1 MATPDIDFGNTN
13 TPVNNGSVNV
23 AENAEEINNVPQNEE
38 QNEESNSDDDY
49 DYIEYEG
56 VRYHHDDDGNLVDD
70 DGKIFKTFE
79 ELEEWSK
86 QQEEVE
92 EDEDELSINNIQKA
106 FGIELVDENDQPLQ
120 FENSPKGVAEYIN
133 EVISQQTNTI
143 QEATINQLY
152 NDIPYLKDFIN
163 YVKVNGSYVGF
174 GQMPDRRGITL
185 NKDDEQQLIAV
196 LKVAAKEFNNPT
208 INDTYI
214 EFLRQN
220 GSLYDEAKAQLD
232 ALANKDKQDR
242 ELLEQQAI
250 QKEQERQQALD
261 EYYNLLYTTIQNK
274 KIGDYTLPDNVIRN
288 INGKKYNANLQDFF
302 DYIAKPRNID
312 GQSLTDYQR
321 DIAGKT
327 QSERMNK
334 QLLDAW
340 LTFTGGSYKDLVNMA
355 INEENVRVLKLR
367 AKKASE
373 NQTTTLRL
381 KPKDKVNV
389 NDIIL

>member
-1 MATPDIDFGNTN
+1 MATTDIDFGNTN

-23 AENAEEINNVPQNEE
+23 ADNAEEINNAPQNEE
-38 QNEESNSDDDY
+38 KNEEPNPDDDY

-133 EVISQQTNTI
+133 EVITQQTNTI

-250 QKEQERQQALD
+250 QKEQQRQQALD
-261 EYYNLLYTTIQNK
+261 EYYNLLHTTIQNK

-288 INGKKYNANLQDFF
+288 VNGKKYNANLQDFF

-321 DIAGKT
+321 DVAAKT
-327 QSERMNK
+327 QVERMNK

-367 AKKASE
+367 AKKAGE

-381 KPKDKVNV
+381 KPKDKVSA